1 MNISALLPF
10 GIRAG
15 LDSVGADALGLLTAG
30 IHLDRRNARRIGW
43 RGLRPCMGMGHA
55 WTMRAAGRDGVYG
68 LAFLEEDRD
77 AACLRSRFSVFYF
90 PDPEE
95 AVLARYLPAARQA
108 AATPDYFA
116 AIREFTR
123 RETSNLFFLGF
134 LELNARLDLEG
145 ISFSLEIP
153 ARQRVATVDG
163 LPEDGVGEGGWAC
176 DVPALRLAVPFLRLL
191 VHSAASLLENR
202 PQWTAARREYPV
214 MAFTADGD
222 WGIMEDE
229 TLAGVVLAAGFGAP
243 VPVRPDGRATMF
255 RPLAGRAFL
264 LKEQER
270 EDFRPV
276 LHIVSGFLGSGKTTF
291 LSEWLTWLHNHD
303 RHTAVLQNELGE
315 KSLDSSLLEH
325 ETVSETLDEGCVCCT
340 LADSLRPAI
349 RRLMDTLP
357 TEQIILETTGLAN
370 PGAVRDALDE
380 LADMVHPGLC
390 ISLVDALDGERLLAC
405 GPEGPA
411 GLAGEQ
417 IRHAGVLVCNKADTV
432 PPDYLARITDVLK
445 RVNPGA
451 AVFNASHGRIPFG
464 ELDRLFE
471 RAREPGAK
479 AAAALRPKSARHLT
493 HHDEGYESLMLQV
506 TRPMDTGTL
515 AALVRTARD
524 RIPRIK
530 GVVDSVEENRPVLV
544 QYAAGR
550 LSLETP
556 LSPPGPD
563 RFLVFIG
570 KEMNPEFVT
579 SLVQIA
585 GENHRTP

>member
-1 MNISALLPF
+1 MNIRALLPF
-10 GIRAG
+10 GIRDG
-15 LDSVGADALGLLTAG
+15 LDSVGADVLGVLTAG

-43 RGLRPCMGMGHA
+43 RGLRPCMGTGHA

-68 LAFLEEDRD
+68 LAFLGEERD
-77 AACLRSRFSVFYF
+77 AVCLRSRFSVFYF

-95 AVLARYLPAARQA
+95 AVLARYLPAARLA
-108 AATPDYFA
+108 AAAPDYFA
-116 AIREFTR
+116 AIREFPR

-134 LELNARLDLEG
+134 LALDARLDLEG
-145 ISFSLEIP
+145 LSFSLEIP
-153 ARQRVATVDG
+153 ARQRVIAVDG

-176 DVPALRLAVPFLRLL
+176 DVPALRLAAPFLRLL
-191 VHSAASLLENR
+191 AHSAASLLESR
-202 PQWTAARREYPV
+202 PQWAAGRREYPV
-214 MAFTADGD
+214 TAFTADGD
-222 WGIMEDE
+222 WGTMEGGK
-229 TLAGVVLAAGFGAP
+229 LPGVALAAGFGAS
-243 VPVRPDGRATMF
+243 VPARPDMPATAF
-255 RPLAGRAFL
+255 RPLAGRAYM
-264 LKEQER
+264 LKDPER

-276 LHIVSGFLGSGKTTF
+276 LHVVSGFLGSGKTTF
-291 LSEWLTWLHNHD
+291 LAEWLAWLHNHD

-370 PGAVRDALDE
+370 PGAVRDALDD
-380 LADMVHPGLC
+380 LADMVRPGLC
-390 ISLVDALDGERLLAC
+390 ISLVDALDGERVLAC

-417 IRHAGVLVCNKADTV
+417 IRRAGVLVCNKTDTV
-432 PPDYLARITDVLK
+432 PPGYLARITEVLK
-445 RVNPGA
+445 RMNPDA
-451 AVFNASHGRIPFG
+451 MIFNASHGRIPFG
-464 ELDRLFE
+464 ELDRLLE
-471 RAREPGAK
+471 RAEGPGSK
-479 AAAALRPKSARHLT
+479 AAVALRPKPVRHLT
-493 HHDEGYESLMLQV
+493 HQDEGYEPFMLEL
-506 TRPMDTGTL
+506 TRPMDIGTL

-524 RIPRIK
+524 RVPRIK

-570 KEMNPEFVT
+570 KELSPEFVT
-579 SLVQIA
+579 SLAQIA
-585 GENHRTP
+585 GSQTLAR